1 MPYSN
6 LEQIP
11 TIISEIKHQRPRSII
26 DVGCG
31 IGVYGFMI
39 RIYLEMYDDDKNF
52 LKKLLSSLWDIRID
66 AIEGFRPYVD
76 FIPRWAYDRIM
87 VGDVFE
93 ILPKLPSKS
102 YDLALA
108 VAILEHLE
116 RKDGDVFLEELKRIA
131 KKVIVSVPKIW
142 GPQQV
147 LENPLENHRSHWI
160 WEDFQERG
168 FSRIIPHD
176 RSLIVVWEEQ

>member
-6 LEQIP
+6 LEQLP
-11 TIISEIKHQRPRSII
+11 LIIQEIKNQRPRSIL

-52 LKKLLSSLWDIRID
+52 LKKLMSSLWDIRID
-66 AIEGFRPYVD
+66 AIEGYRPYLD

-87 VGDVFE
+87 IGDVFE
-93 ILPKLPSKS
+93 IFPRIPSKS
-102 YDLALA
+102 YDMVLAI
-108 VAILEHLE
+108 AILEHLE
-116 RKDGDVFLEELKRIA
+116 RKEGNVFLEELKRIG
-131 KKVIVSVPKIW
+131 KKVIVSVPRLW

-147 LENPLENHRSHWI
+147 PENPLENHRSHWV
-160 WEDFQERG
+160 WEDFQSHG
-168 FSRIIPHD
+168 FSREIPHD
-176 RSLIVVWEEQ
+176 RSLIAIWEE